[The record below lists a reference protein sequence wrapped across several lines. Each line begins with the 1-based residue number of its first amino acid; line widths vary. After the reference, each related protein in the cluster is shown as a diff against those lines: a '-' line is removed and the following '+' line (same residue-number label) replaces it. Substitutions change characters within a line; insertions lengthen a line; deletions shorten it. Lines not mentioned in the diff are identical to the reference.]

1 MANEV
6 LNGGNHVT
14 TKPPPEPSPLRK
26 AKFFQ
31 VECVVLDLIH
41 FDEYCPVSGK
51 FVFSRALVESVIVVS
66 VSVSVD
72 I

>member
-31 VECVVLDLIH
+31 VECEWCLMGQCVVLDLIH
-41 FDEYCPVSGK
+41 FDKNCPASGE
-51 FVFSRALVESVIVVS
+51 FVCQSGFS
-66 VSVSVD
+66 
-72 I
+72 